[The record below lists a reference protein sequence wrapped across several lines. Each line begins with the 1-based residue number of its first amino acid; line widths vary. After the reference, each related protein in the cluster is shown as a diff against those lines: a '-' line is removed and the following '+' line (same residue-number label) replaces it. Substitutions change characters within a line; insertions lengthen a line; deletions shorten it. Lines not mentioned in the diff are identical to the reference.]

1 MLLWFLRVSPSAAG
15 LPGLQPPSLYP
26 SVGQEAALL
35 GPWSCSVPL
44 RLHPAHL
51 PHAFSQLLPCP
62 PPARCRLRGGAEPS
76 RAGACGG
83 SAEVGPRRAGVR
95 AAGRAGPAAPGGFV
109 LPPSLR
115 PSLRTI
121 LLLFPQSFAVPD
133 RGMAPGK
140 PGKSTGASEDP
151 SVTLFREYLKIDTV
165 HPKPDYDAAVR
176 FLEHVGTDLGLACQ
190 KVEVCQGHVVLILTL
205 QGTNPRLRSI
215 LLNSHTDVV
224 PVFEEHWTYPPFEAV
239 KDSEGNIY
247 ARGAQDMKC
256 VSIQYLEAIRRLKA
270 EGKCFPRTIHLTF
283 VPDEEVG
290 GHKGM
295 EMFVQRPEFRALNV
309 GFALDEGL
317 ASPSDTFSVFYGEKS
332 PWWIKVK
339 CVGSPGHGSRFI
351 SNTAAEKMHKVIT
364 SFLAFRESEKQRLK
378 SDSSLTLG
386 DVTSLNM
393 TMLEGGVSFNVV
405 PSEMAAGFD
414 IRIPPTVDLKAF
426 EEQLASWCRGAGDG
440 VTYEF
445 HQKCMDQH
453 VTSTEDSD
461 PWWKAFS
468 GVCRDMKLQ
477 LKLEIFPAATDSRYI
492 RAAGH
497 PAIGFSPMNRT
508 PVLLHDHNEFLNEQ
522 VFLRGIDIYARLLPA
537 LASVPPLPAE
547 G

>member
-1 MLLWFLRVSPSAAG
+1 
-15 LPGLQPPSLYP
+15 
-26 SVGQEAALL
+26 
-35 GPWSCSVPL
+35 
-44 RLHPAHL
+44 
-51 PHAFSQLLPCP
+51 
-62 PPARCRLRGGAEPS
+62 
-76 RAGACGG
+76 
-83 SAEVGPRRAGVR
+83 
-95 AAGRAGPAAPGGFV
+95 
-109 LPPSLR
+109 
-115 PSLRTI
+115 
-121 LLLFPQSFAVPD
+121 
-133 RGMAPGK
+133 
-140 PGKSTGASEDP
+140 SEDP

-165 HPKPDYDAAVR
+165 PPKPDYDAAVR
-176 FLEHVGTDLGLACQ
+176 FLEHIGTDLGLACQ
-190 KVEVCQGHVVLILTL
+190 KVEVCQGHVVLILTW

-239 KDSEGNIY
+239 KDSQGNIY

-270 EGKCFPRTIHLTF
+270 EGKSFARTIHLTF
-283 VPDEEVG
+283 VPDEELG

-295 EMFVQRPEFRALNV
+295 ELFVKRPEFRALNV

-332 PWWIKVK
+332 PWWVKVK

-386 DVTSLNM
+386 DVTSLNL

-405 PSEMAAGFD
+405 PSEMAVGFD

-426 EEQLASWCRGAGDG
+426 EEQVAAWCRGAGDG

-445 HQKCMDQH
+445 QQVRGLGHLGTLCLSLPHTSPALSLPQKYMDQH
-453 VTSTEDSD
+453 ITSTEESD

-492 RAAGH
+492 RAVRH

-522 VFLRGIDIYARLLPA
+522 VFLRGIDIYAHLLPA

-547 G
+547 V

>member
-1 MLLWFLRVSPSAAG
+1 MSPSQP
-15 LPGLQPPSLYP
+15 PGLSCPAQQTPKLDCL
-26 SVGQEAALL
+26 ALGCCL
-35 GPWSCSVPL
+35 PWVT
-44 RLHPAHL
+44 A
-51 PHAFSQLLPCP
+51 
-62 PPARCRLRGGAEPS
+62 
-76 RAGACGG
+76 
-83 SAEVGPRRAGVR
+83 V
-95 AAGRAGPAAPGGFV
+95 PGGESCP
-109 LPPSLR
+109 L
-115 PSLRTI
+115 
-121 LLLFPQSFAVPD
+121 VP
-133 RGMAPGK
+133 
-140 PGKSTGASEDP
+140 
-151 SVTLFREYLKIDTV
+151 
-165 HPKPDYDAAVR
+165 
-176 FLEHVGTDLGLACQ
+176 
-190 KVEVCQGHVVLILTL
+190 
-205 QGTNPRLRSI
+205 
-215 LLNSHTDVV
+215 
-224 PVFEEHWTYPPFEAV
+224 EHWTYPPFEAV
-239 KDSEGNIY
+239 KDSQGNIY

-270 EGKCFPRTIHLTF
+270 EGKCFARTIHLTF

-295 EMFVQRPEFRALNV
+295 EMFVQRPEFKALNV

-364 SFLAFRESEKQRLK
+364 SFLAFRESEKQRLR
-378 SDSSLTLG
+378 SDTGLTLG
-386 DVTSLNM
+386 DVTSLNL

-405 PSEMAAGFD
+405 PSEMAVGFD
-414 IRIPPTVDLKAF
+414 VRIPPTVDLKVGAM
-426 EEQLASWCRGAGDG
+426 LAWPGPGGERARGCP
-440 VTYEF
+440 T
-445 HQKCMDQH
+445 HTPLH
-453 VTSTEDSD
+453 ITSTEESD

-468 GVCRDMKLQ
+468 GVCRDMKLP

-497 PAIGFSPMNRT
+497 PAVGFSPMNRT

-537 LASVPPLPAE
+537 LASVPALPAE

>member
-1 MLLWFLRVSPSAAG
+1 
-15 LPGLQPPSLYP
+15 
-26 SVGQEAALL
+26 
-35 GPWSCSVPL
+35 
-44 RLHPAHL
+44 
-51 PHAFSQLLPCP
+51 
-62 PPARCRLRGGAEPS
+62 
-76 RAGACGG
+76 
-83 SAEVGPRRAGVR
+83 
-95 AAGRAGPAAPGGFV
+95 
-109 LPPSLR
+109 
-115 PSLRTI
+115 
-121 LLLFPQSFAVPD
+121 
-133 RGMAPGK
+133 MAPGK
-140 PGKSTGASEDP
+140 PGKSTGASENP
-151 SVTLFREYLKIDTV
+151 SVTLFREYLRIDTV

-176 FLEHVGTDLGLACQ
+176 FLERVGTDLGLACQ
-190 KVEVCQGHVVLILTL
+190 KVEVCQGRVVLILTW

-224 PVFEEHWTYPPFEAV
+224 PVFEVLGQGEGWEEHGEEDREHWTYPPFEAV
-239 KDSEGNIY
+239 KDSQGNIY

-256 VSIQYLEAIRRLKA
+256 VSIQYLEAIRRLKT
-270 EGKCFPRTIHLTF
+270 EGKSFARTIHLTF

-295 EMFVQRPEFRALNV
+295 EMFVKRPEFKALNV
-309 GFALDEGL
+309 GFAMDEGL
-317 ASPSDTFSVFYGEKS
+317 ASPSDTFSVFYGERS

-339 CVGSPGHGSRFI
+339 CMGSPGHGSRFI
-351 SNTAAEKMHKVIT
+351 SNTAAEKMHKVIN

-405 PSEMAAGFD
+405 PSEMAASFD
-414 IRIPPTVDLKAF
+414 IRIPPTVDLKVGTIQPHPGEEWDESTLLTPLLWSLSQAF
-426 EEQLASWCRGAGDG
+426 EEQVATWCRGAGDG

-453 VTSTEDSD
+453 ITSTEESD

-522 VFLRGIDIYARLLPA
+522 VFLRGIEIYARLLTA